1 VIEPRVYRA
10 AFLPALVATVLA
22 MFSLENRPRP
32 LPQGLAADVLFDGD
46 LAGASARALARDHPD
61 RRPGR
66 PGDAD
71 TASQVART
79 LGRRG
84 FAIERQR
91 FSAAGDQL
99 ENVVGRRAGS
109 SRRQIVVVADRDAS
123 AVPDAAGSAADTAA
137 LLEFSRVF
145 QGRPSRKTL
154 VLASLDGSTLGEVGA
169 GKLADILGNPDLVDG
184 VLVMSNLGAHRSGH
198 AIVPW
203 SNDSS
208 RTGVGLE
215 RTAAESL
222 RQELSEPVGRTSA
235 AGQLAR
241 LSFPVGIGAQGVLLE
256 RGYDA
261 LRISGSGELPPSG
274 TGRRVDVDRLGGLGR
289 TTLRTVTA
297 LDQGPKPEHGPGSYV
312 IAVSQV
318 VPGWTLSLLALTLLL
333 PVLVAT
339 VDAFARVRRRRLA
352 VSPWLRWLGACAAPF
367 VAAFALAELL
377 ALFGATPDPPPAPV
391 APSLHKLDLSALAVL
406 VGITAVAAALFVG
419 LRRLVAATDPLLADP
434 AAPGAACAVSL
445 VLGGTVVVL
454 WAVNPYAALVMV
466 PAAHLWMLSTL
477 VRPPPPRRARGLL
490 IAGGLLPPLLV
501 ALYYLFRLSMDPLA
515 GAWYL
520 LLLVTGHSVGLITA
534 LIGCALLA
542 LLSAVVAISRAQPD
556 ERRRQEPEERPAV
569 YGPGRYAGPGSLGGT
584 ESALRR

>member
-1 VIEPRVYRA
+1 MIEPRVYRA

-32 LPQGLAADVLFDGD
+32 LPQGLAADVLFDGN
-46 LAGASARALARDHPD
+46 LAGQSARALARDHPD

-66 PGDAD
+66 PGDSA

-84 FAIERQR
+84 FAVERQR
-91 FSAAGDQL
+91 FSAADRDL

-169 GKLADILGNPDLVDG
+169 DRLAGMLGDPALVDG
-184 VLVMSNLGAHRSGH
+184 VLVMSNLGAHRRGS

-208 RTGVGLE
+208 RAGVGLQ

-297 LDQGPKPEHGPGSYV
+297 LDQGPKPRHGPGTYV

-318 VPGWTLSLLALTLLL
+318 VPGWTLSLLALALLL
-333 PVLVAT
+333 PVLVAA
-339 VDAFARVRRRRLA
+339 VDAFARARRRRQA
-352 VSPWLRWLGACAAPF
+352 VSPWLRWLGAGIAPF
-367 VAAFALAELL
+367 LGALALAELL
-377 ALFGATPDPPPAPV
+377 ALLGATPDPPPAPV
-391 APSLHKLDLSALAVL
+391 APSLHTLDLSALAVL
-406 VGITAVAAALFVG
+406 AAVTAVTAALFVG
-419 LRRLVAATDPLLADP
+419 ARRLVVRSDPLLADP
-434 AAPGAACAVSL
+434 AAPGAACATSL
-445 VLGGTVVVL
+445 AMGGTVLVL

-466 PAAHLWMLSTL
+466 PAAHLWMLATL
-477 VRPPPPRRARGLL
+477 VPAPARRARGLL
-490 IAGGLLPPLLV
+490 IAGGLLPPALV
-501 ALYYLFRLSMDPLA
+501 ALYYLFRLSMDPIT

-520 LLLVTGHSVGLITA
+520 LLLVTGHSVGFITT

-542 LLSAVVAISRAQPD
+542 LLSAFVAIARAQPD
-556 ERRRQEPEERPAV
+556 ERRKPEPEERHAV
-569 YGPGRYAGPGSLGGT
+569 YGPGSYAGPGSLGGT